1 MGLIPLNAI
10 LEAGRWFTEDSEED
24 EKILVSNAING
35 LGLSELSEFNP
46 NERIIEWALLEEF

>member
-1 MGLIPLNAI
+1 M